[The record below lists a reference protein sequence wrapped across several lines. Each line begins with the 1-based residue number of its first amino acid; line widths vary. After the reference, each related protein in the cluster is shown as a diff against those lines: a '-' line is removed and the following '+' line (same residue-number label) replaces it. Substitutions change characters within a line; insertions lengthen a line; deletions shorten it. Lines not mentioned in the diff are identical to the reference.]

1 MSSFKK
7 NTLKQ
12 KYIFLGFLFL
22 ILIVLLKYYDI
33 NNVNTISLNSSNK
46 VANKKEEFRNNIKAN
61 NNQSKIITNIKK
73 DLAKDTNALAK
84 IENREE
90 NKTDQPGA
98 AYEQDYER
106 TQNPILGRPTP
117 EILPSIVKENI
128 IQQKKRTDKISYA
141 IPGSATA
148 PWVSVGPK
156 YVGGRTK
163 ALAWDPNDPAG
174 KKVWAGGVSGGLWY
188 NNDIT
193 DSASSWNK
201 VDDFWGNLYI
211 SNIVF
216 DPLNIKIVYATTG
229 SNSRYAPPGVGIY
242 KSIDAGTTW
251 NILTNTSDFYNVVD
265 FKIRVENGVSTLYSA
280 NDYTFNGT
288 PFNVTNEY
296 FKTPNFGLYSSSD
309 GGLTWTDRS
318 ISVPYRNAKLGIS
331 SIDIN
336 KTNNRIWISTNQ
348 NWEDSKGSGGRVI
361 YDDAIALNGHI
372 WFKSDSVSVD
382 SARNNKSTVIS
393 APSDPNIAYSI
404 MSNDGKIIA
413 IRKTNNG
420 GSPPWVNLPL
430 PDDADLKIF
439 PDDFARGQAWVHQTI
454 TVDPNDPNIVLVGG
468 INLFISKNGGTTWR
482 QISKWSENPFM
493 YNLTKIS
500 TVHADQCNIVY
511 KPGSSNEVI
520 FGTDGG
526 IYYTNNIKGADSLDV
541 IEKRNKNYN
550 ITQFY
555 SAAIHPGIDSSVYLA
570 GAQDNGTQ
578 LFQKSNINVSKDISG
593 GDGGYTF
600 IDQYNPTTL
609 ITSYVKNQFYK
620 QNFIND
626 TQESLLS
633 FNYNGQFINYAAYD
647 NNLHIL
653 FTNRD
658 DDSIYRVS
666 NLLTNTPKVD
676 SFKISGLD
684 RTITAM
690 MVSPYNEL
698 TSTLYLGTKDASEKP
713 KLLKVSN
720 AQSIP
725 QTKDISSSSF
735 PSGGNISS
743 IAFGRDSNELAVSF
757 YNYGISSVWYTSDG
771 GANWQNK
778 DNITLPNIP
787 IRWALFNPNK
797 YGEELVLATELGIY
811 ATKNLSATS
820 PIWTQVNNGFA
831 NVRTDMLQLRNSD
844 FTLVAA
850 TYGRGLFTSNAFAE
864 AAAPIVSSISS
875 YNIGDGDTLFVKGK
889 NLTNTN
895 QVKIG
900 GFLISNFTV
909 VNDSSIRLII
919 NGAYSGR
926 LSVKTPGG
934 IATLENLKYNQP
946 KILSFTPTSGG
957 LYTKMTIKGE
967 NLSNIKKVIIGS
979 KDALNFEIK
988 SDTVITA
995 TIADSAQDGAVRV
1008 VNESHYFEK
1017 TGFKACATPK
1027 VNTSGPISFCEGGS
1041 VSLSISAATSVFWLN
1056 LDSQSYFSNDTLVK
1070 INKTGT
1076 YLGYVLANN
1085 CLSFT
1090 KFVNVVVNPLP
1101 TKPTVTSSIIC
1112 EGQNAT
1118 ITAPSGTYT
1127 YTWTVPSGVVTPSTK
1142 TNSFTTTKAGTYSV
1156 SITNSNG
1163 CISSVGSGTVTVN
1176 PVPIKPTVT
1185 NSTIC
1190 EGQDATITA
1199 PSGTFTYTWTVPSG
1213 VATPSTS
1220 TNSFTT
1226 KKAGTYNVTL
1236 TSNNG
1241 CISEVG
1247 SGLVTVNPVP
1257 TKPTVTS
1264 IFICEGQS
1272 GTISAPSGTFTYTWT
1287 VPSGVATPNTSTN
1300 SFTTTKPGTYS
1311 VTLTN
1316 SNGCISEVGSGTATI
1331 QPIPN
1336 TPIITRD
1343 NTGFLISSSTGTTWY
1358 KDGIALAD
1366 TSQKYKPVTPGNYT
1380 AKITLNGCSG
1390 AISNAYYYLV
1400 TDIINL
1406 SEDEFIKLS
1415 PNPFVGFLNLEFKL
1429 KNYQKLNLQVIDV
1442 SNGNIVHSLNDIY
1455 SGSKLQLSN
1464 LSAGIYVVR
1473 VKTNDS
1479 KKSYQF
1485 KMVKY

>member
-1 MSSFKK
+1 MSNFLKFISITVFFLFIYSLINRFELSQSFEKNKSIEIQKKKTTIVKKVKNKNLSNTSTYNTTIKSVK
-7 NTLKQ
+7 NTSGKT
-12 KYIFLGFLFL
+12 KNIIDEEKRDNPWGA
-22 ILIVLLKYYDI
+22 YD
-33 NNVNTISLNSSNK
+33 
-46 VANKKEEFRNNIKAN
+46 
-61 NNQSKIITNIKK
+61 
-73 DLAKDTNALAK
+73 
-84 IENREE
+84 
-90 NKTDQPGA
+90 
-98 AYEQDYER
+98 QDFER
-106 TQNPILGRPTP
+106 TMNPSLGRPTP
-117 EILPSIVKENI
+117 EILPTIVQENI
-128 IQQKKRTDKISYA
+128 LQQKKRTDKISYA
-141 IPGSATA
+141 IPGTASA
-148 PWVSVGPK
+148 PWVERGPNN
-156 YVGGRTK
+156 VGGRTK

-174 KKVWAGGVSGGLWY
+174 KKVWAGGVTGGLWY

-193 DSASSWNK
+193 DSLSSWNK
-201 VDDFWGNLYI
+201 INDFWENLSI
-211 SNIVF
+211 SDIVF
-216 DPLNIKIVYATTG
+216 DPQNPRIIYVTTG
-229 SNSRYAPPGVGIY
+229 SDNRARGVGIY
-242 KSIDAGTTW
+242 KSTDGGITW
-251 NILTNTSDFYNVVD
+251 NLLTSTSNFTNIID
-265 FKIRVENGVSTLYSA
+265 FKIRIENGVSVLYSV
-280 NDYTFNGT
+280 NQFTYHYTPEFISGKG
-288 PFNVTNEY
+288 F
-296 FKTPNFGLYSSSD
+296 FDSFGLVTSMD
-309 GGLTWTDRS
+309 GGNTWSNNS
-318 ISVPYRNAKLGIS
+318 IGVPYKPNSILGLS

-336 KTNNRIWISTNQ
+336 RSNNRIWLSTKQTYNYV
-348 NWEDSKGSGGRVI
+348 NGSGGRII
-361 YDDAIALNGHI
+361 YNDANAINGLV
-372 WFKSDSVSVD
+372 WYKSDSVTVD
-382 SARNNKSTVIS
+382 SLADNNSTVVS
-393 APSDPNIAYSI
+393 APSNPNIAYSI
-404 MSNDGKIIA
+404 ISNRGKVVA
-413 IRKTNNG
+413 LRKTTNA
-420 GSPPWVNLPL
+420 GSTWDSLPL
-430 PDDADLKIF
+430 PVDAEEGMDPK
-439 PDDFARGQAWVHQTI
+439 DFTRGQAFIHQTMAI
-454 TVDPNDPNIVLVGG
+454 DPNNPNIVIVGG
-468 INLFISKNGGTTWR
+468 IDLFKTIDGGNTWK
-482 QISKWSENPFM
+482 QISRWSENYPGLIP
-493 YNLTKIS
+493 LTKIS
-500 TVHADQCNIVY
+500 TVHADQLNILY

-526 IYYTNNIKGADSLDV
+526 VFYTSNIKGADSLKV
-541 IEKRNKNYN
+541 IKSRNKNYN

-555 SAAIHPGIDSSVYLA
+555 SAAIDPNIDNTLFLA
-570 GAQDNGTQ
+570 GSQDNGTQ
-578 LFQKSNINVSKDISG
+578 VFEKSGVNETYELLR
-593 GDGGYTF
+593 GDGGYCF
-600 IDQYNPTTL
+600 IDQNVKENYIVSTTKNDFVK
-609 ITSYVKNQFYK
+609 IYKKNNQWSYSQLLKNE
-620 QNFIND
+620 N
-626 TQESLLS
+626 
-633 FNYNGQFINYAAYD
+633 NGQFINYAAYD

-653 FTNRD
+653 YTNRND
-658 DDSIYRVS
+658 EYIYRVL
-666 NLLTNTPKVD
+666 NVTGVTPKVD
-676 SFKISGLD
+676 SVKITGL
-684 RTITAM
+684 TNNITVTSM

-698 TSTLYLGTKDASEKP
+698 SSTLYLGTKDASNKP
-713 KLLKVSN
+713 KILKVSN

-743 IAFGRDSNELAVSF
+743 IAFGRDENELAVAF
-757 YNYGISSVWYTSDG
+757 YNYGIASVWYTSDG
-771 GANWQNK
+771 GINWQNK

-787 IRWALFNPNK
+787 IRWAVFNPNK
-797 YGEELVLATELGIY
+797 YGQELVLATELGIY
-811 ATKNLSATS
+811 STTNLSATS
-820 PIWTQVNNGFA
+820 PTWTQTNNGFA

-844 FTLVAA
+844 FTLIAS
-850 TYGRGLFTSNAFAE
+850 THGRGLFSSKAFSE

-875 YNIGDGDTLFVKGK
+875 FIIGDGDTLFVKGK

-900 GFLISNFTV
+900 GFVISNYTV
-909 VNDSSIRLII
+909 INDSSVRLII

-926 LSVKTPGG
+926 LSIKTPGG

-946 KILSFTPTSGG
+946 KILSFTPTSAG
-957 LYTKMTIKGE
+957 LYTTMTIKGE
-967 NLSNIKKVIIGS
+967 NLSNVKKVIIGS

-995 TIADSAQDGAVRV
+995 TIPDSAQDGAVRV

-1118 ITAPSGTYT
+1118 ITAPSGTFT

-1185 NSTIC
+1185 SSTIC
-1190 EGQDATITA
+1190 EGQNATITA

-1213 VATPSTS
+1213 VVTPSIS

-1226 KKAGTYNVTL
+1226 TKAGTYNLTL
-1236 TSNNG
+1236 TNSYG

-1247 SGLVTVNPVP
+1247 SGIVTVNPVP
-1257 TKPTVTS
+1257 IKPIVTS

-1272 GTISAPSGTFTYTWT
+1272 GTISTPSGTFTYTWT

-1316 SNGCISEVGSGTATI
+1316 SNGCISEVGSGTAII

-1343 NTGFLISSSTGTTWY
+1343 NTGFLISGSTGTTWY

-1366 TSQKYKPVTPGNYT
+1366 TSQKYKPLTQGNYT

-1415 PNPFVGFLNLEFKL
+1415 PNPFIGFLNLEFKL
-1429 KNYQKLNLQVIDV
+1429 KSYQKLNVQVIDV
-1442 SNGNIVHSLNDIY
+1442 SNGNIVYSLNDIF

-1485 KMVKY
+1485 KMIKY

>member
-1 MSSFKK
+1 MSNFKK
-7 NTLKQ
+7 IFIITAVCLLIFSLINRFELLQSFEKNKSFEVQ
-12 KYIFLGFLFL
+12 KKKTT
-22 ILIVLLKYYDI
+22 IVKKVKNKNLS
-33 NNVNTISLNSSNK
+33 NTITYN
-46 VANKKEEFRNNIKAN
+46 
-61 NNQSKIITNIKK
+61 TIKK
-73 DLAKDTNALAK
+73 SVKNTSIKTENI
-84 IENREE
+84 IEEE
-90 NKTDQPGA
+90 ERDNPWGAYDQ
-98 AYEQDYER
+98 DFER
-106 TQNPILGRPTP
+106 TMNPSLGRPTP
-117 EILPSIVKENI
+117 EILPSIVQENI
-128 IQQKKRTDKISYA
+128 LQQKKRTDKISYA
-141 IPGSATA
+141 IPGTASA
-148 PWVSVGPK
+148 PWIERGPNN
-156 YVGGRTK
+156 VGGRTK

-174 KKVWAGGVSGGLWY
+174 KKVWAGGVIGGLWY

-193 DSASSWNK
+193 DPLSSWNK
-201 VDDFWGNLYI
+201 INDFWENLSI
-211 SNIVF
+211 SDIVF
-216 DPLNIKIVYATTG
+216 DPQNPRIIYVTTG
-229 SNSRYAPPGVGIY
+229 SSRRAPGVGIY

-251 NILTNTSDFYNVVD
+251 NLLSSTSRFINIVD
-265 FKIRVENGVSTLYSA
+265 FKIRVENGISVSYLGNHFTYNPSQSSLSS
-280 NDYTFNGT
+280 T
-288 PFNVTNEY
+288 Y
-296 FKTPNFGLYSSSD
+296 FRDSLGLFTSID
-309 GGLTWTDRS
+309 GGVTWSNKS
-318 ISVPYRNAKLGIS
+318 IAVPYRSNTILGIS
-331 SIDIN
+331 TIDIN
-336 KTNNRIWISTNQ
+336 KSNNRIWLSTNE
-348 NWEDSKGSGGRVI
+348 NWESSDGSGGRVI
-361 YDDAIALNGHI
+361 YNDNNLSNGLI
-372 WFKSDSVSVD
+372 WNFSDSVKVD
-382 SARNNKSTVIS
+382 SAWDNYSTVVS
-393 APSDPNIAYSI
+393 APSNPNIAYAIIS
-404 MSNDGKIIA
+404 SRGKVVA
-413 IRKTNNG
+413 LRKTINA
-420 GSPPWVNLPL
+420 GSSWISLPL
-430 PDDADLKIF
+430 PVDAEDGMDPK
-439 PDDFARGQAWVHQTI
+439 DFTRGQAGTHQAI
-454 TVDPNDPNIVLVGG
+454 AIDPNDPNIVIVGG
-468 INLFISKNGGTTWR
+468 IDLFKTIDGGNTWK
-482 QISKWSENPFM
+482 QISRWSENYPGLIP
-493 YNLTKIS
+493 LTKIS
-500 TVHADQCNIVY
+500 TVHADQLNILY
-511 KPGSSNEVI
+511 KPASSNEVI
-520 FGTDGG
+520 FATDGG
-526 IYYTNNIKGADSLDV
+526 VFYTSNIKGADSLKV
-541 IEKRNKNYN
+541 ITSRNKNYN

-555 SAAIHPGIDSSVYLA
+555 SAAIHPGTDTTISI
-570 GAQDNGTQ
+570 GGTQDNGTQ
-578 LFQKSNINVSKDISG
+578 YFSQLSNSLTSEIRG
-593 GDGGYTF
+593 GDGGYCF
-600 IDQYNPTTL
+600 IDQYSPNTF
-609 ITSYVKNQFYK
+609 ITSYVYNTFSK
-620 QNFIND
+620 QNLTDIIKLD
-626 TQESLLS
+626 YRRTRLL
-633 FNYNGQFINYAAYD
+633 NNENNGAFINYAAYD

-653 FTNRD
+653 YTNRN

-666 NLLTNTPKVD
+666 NVTNTTPKVD
-676 SFKISGLD
+676 SFKIIGLVNG
-684 RTITAM
+684 RPITSM
-690 MVSPYNEL
+690 MVSPHNEL
-698 TSTLYLGTKDASEKP
+698 TSTLYLGTKDASNKP
-713 KLLKVSN
+713 KLFKVSN

-743 IAFGRDSNELAVSF
+743 IAFGRDSNELAVTF
-757 YNYGISSVWYTSDG
+757 FNYGIPSASVWYTSDG
-771 GANWQNK
+771 GTNWQNK
-778 DNITLPNIP
+778 DNTTLPDIP
-787 IRWALFNPNK
+787 VRWAVFNPNK
-797 YGEELVLATELGIY
+797 YGQELVLATELGIY
-811 ATKNLSATS
+811 STTNLSATS
-820 PIWTQVNNGFA
+820 PTWTQTNNGFA

-844 FTLVAA
+844 FTLIAS
-850 TYGRGLFTSNAFAE
+850 THGRGLFSSKAFSE
-864 AAAPIVSSISS
+864 AAAPIVSSVSS
-875 YNIGDGDTLFVKGK
+875 YIIGDGDTLFVKGK

-900 GFLISNFTV
+900 GYVISKYTV
-909 VNDSSIRLII
+909 INDSSVRLII

-926 LSVKTPGG
+926 LSIKTPGG

-946 KILSFTPTSGG
+946 TILSFTPTNAG
-957 LYTKMTIKGE
+957 LYTTMTIKGE
-967 NLSNIKKVIIGS
+967 NLSNIKKVIIGG
-979 KDALNFEIK
+979 KDAINFEIK

-995 TIADSAQDGAVRV
+995 TIPDSAQDGTVRV

-1118 ITAPSGTYT
+1118 ITAPSGTFT

-1176 PVPIKPTVT
+1176 PVPTKPTVT
-1185 NSTIC
+1185 SSTIC

-1213 VATPSTS
+1213 VVTPSTS
-1220 TNSFTT
+1220 TNRFTT

-1247 SGLVTVNPVP
+1247 SGIVTVNPVP

-1343 NTGFLISSSTGTTWY
+1343 NTGFLISGSTGTTWY

-1390 AISNAYYYLV
+1390 SISNAYYYLV